1 MMLLINILSTF
12 LAKWVTDQVPLLMSM
27 RQIFVS
33 QIMSIVIQC
42 FNCVLTQD
50 TFTPL
55 DDDPNYT
62 SHFTYFVFGFRFYPS
77 RVFYS

>member
-12 LAKWVTDQVPLLMSM
+12 FADQVPLLMSV
-27 RQIFVS
+27 RRIFVS

-50 TFTPL
+50 TFTTP
-55 DDDPNYT
+55 DDDPNY
-62 SHFTYFVFGFRFYPS
+62 
-77 RVFYS
+77 